1 MANILIINAHK
12 RYEGWSEG
20 TLNRHLANEIDASFA
35 GAGHDVRHSHIDGG
49 YDIGEE
55 VDKHVW
61 ADVIVLQCPVNWFGA
76 PWIHKKYLDEV
87 FNDGLAQKKL
97 ITDDG
102 RSRKDASRQY
112 GMGGNMQGKKFMM
125 SLTWNA
131 PEAAFGNPDQ
141 VLYQGKTADDA
152 FLHIAACYR
161 FCGAEIVPS
170 FSCYDVIKAPQIEN
184 DVVRLRAHL
193 AAHFALK
200 AKNQTALSA

>member
-1 MANILIINAHK
+1 MVNILIINAHK

-20 TLNRHLANEIDASFA
+20 TLNRHLAGVIDAEFRAA
-35 GAGHDVRHSHIDGG
+35 GYDVRQSYIDDG
-49 YDIGEE
+49 YDIADE
-55 VDKHVW
+55 VAKHVW
-61 ADVIVLQCPVNWFGA
+61 ADVIILQSPVNWFGA
-76 PWIHKKYLDEV
+76 PWTHKKYLDEV
-87 FNDGLAQKKL
+87 FNEGLAQKQL

-102 RSRKDASRQY
+102 RSRKDPSRQY

-131 PEAAFGNPDQ
+131 PEVAFGNDAQ
-141 VLYQGKTADDA
+141 VLYRGKTVDDA

-170 FSCYDVIKAPQIEN
+170 FSCYDVMKTPQIEQ

-193 AAHFALK
+193 ATYFSLSAQ
-200 AKNQTALSA
+200 NQDALSA